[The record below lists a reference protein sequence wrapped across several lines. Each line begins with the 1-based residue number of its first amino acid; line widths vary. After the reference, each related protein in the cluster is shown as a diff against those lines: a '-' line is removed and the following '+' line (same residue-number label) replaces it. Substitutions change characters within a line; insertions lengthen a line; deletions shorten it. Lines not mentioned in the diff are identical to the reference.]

1 MTNQLHWGLQN
12 ITRITIGINKN
23 FSHKSHH
30 FGFTRQTT
38 FIAKNLGNEGTR
50 KINTIQQKVKYWLH
64 ENGN

>member
-1 MTNQLHWGLQN
+1 MTNQLHMGLQN
-12 ITRITIGINKN
+12 ITRTAIGINKL
-23 FSHKSHH
+23 FSHKPYH

-38 FIAKNLGNEGTR
+38 FIAKNFGNEGTR